1 MFDMTLFASLFRRVR
16 DGARFLRA
24 DAALWGACCV
34 LLSHLLAGPAAADLL
49 VYPTRL
55 VFEGNDRAA
64 QLDLHNNGT
73 ETATYRISVVN
84 RRMTETGGFEDVDKP
99 LPGELFADPMIRFSP
114 RQVELAPGATQT
126 VRVSVRRPANLA
138 DGEYR
143 SHLHFERLPDAAAAN
158 SVESA
163 TRPGEVGVQLRVL
176 VGITI
181 PVIVRQGNTS
191 AKVTLSGLELVKGS
205 GERPPALAFVLNR
218 QGNRSVYGD
227 LGATFTPQG
236 GQERQVGKAA
246 GVAVYTPNPLRR
258 GRLELQLPPGQ
269 VLARGTLRLTYRER
283 PEAGGKLLAESVL
296 SVP

>member
-16 DGARFLRA
+16 EGARFLRA
-24 DAALWGACCV
+24 GAALWGACCI

-73 ETATYRISVVN
+73 ETATYRLSVVN
-84 RRMTETGGFEDVDKP
+84 RRMTETGGFVDADKP

-114 RQVELAPGATQT
+114 RQVELAPGASQT
-126 VRVSVRRPANLA
+126 VRVSVRRPANLPE
-138 DGEYR
+138 GEYR
-143 SHLHFERLPDAAAAN
+143 SHLHFERLPDAAGASN
-158 SVESA
+158 VESINK
-163 TRPGEVGVQLRVL
+163 PGEVGVQLRVL

-181 PVIVRQGNTS
+181 PVIVRQGTTS
-191 AKVTLSGLELVKGS
+191 AKVALSGLELVKGG
-205 GERPPALAFVLNR
+205 GERPPALAFVLSR
-218 QGNRSVYGD
+218 EGNRSVYGD

-236 GQERQVGKAA
+236 GREQQVGKAG

-258 GRLELQLPPGQ
+258 GRLELQLPPGL
-269 VLARGTLRLTYRER
+269 VLTRGTLRLTYRER
-283 PEAGGKLLAESVL
+283 PEAGGRLLAEAVL
-296 SVP
+296 QVP